1 VVWKVLPTAGGLT
14 AAERVKP
21 YWVEAALPLSRRFAP
36 PSPAEGEGDD
46 ILSPTFYA
54 RTISSGVSHL
64 AAMRVA
70 TEPSTAVLK
79 PP

>member
-1 VVWKVLPTAGGLT
+1 MVWKVLPIAGGLT
-14 AAERVKP
+14 AGASVKL
-21 YWVEAALPLSRRFAP
+21 YRCALPLSRRFAP